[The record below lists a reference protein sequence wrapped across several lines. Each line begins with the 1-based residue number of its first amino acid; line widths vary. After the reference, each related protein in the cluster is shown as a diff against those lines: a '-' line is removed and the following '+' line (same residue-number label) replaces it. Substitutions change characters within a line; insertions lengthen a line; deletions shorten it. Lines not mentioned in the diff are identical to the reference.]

1 MGIFARER
9 EREREEG
16 KERAGVY
23 LLFLEANCIRNKAP
37 IPRGTEL
44 GFVPGFIQALCALFV
59 HALFII
65 RRHYYDSVAN
75 IYPFS

>member
-1 MGIFARER
+1 MGIFAR

-37 IPRGTEL
+37 SIPRGAEL

-65 RRHYYDSVAN
+65 RRHYDDSVAN
-75 IYPFS
+75 IYPLS